1 MSATMLRPV
10 AAVLCAVMMLG
21 GCAAAEPDVV
31 YSSSDVT
38 TTTTST
44 TTTATTTST
53 TTATTTTT
61 TTTAKTTTKKTT
73 TTTKKVS
80 PTTPPTPAEPR
91 PDFAFTP
98 QQVEALDELLGS
110 YRKQV
115 SVAFYDIESGYTYT
129 YNAQQVYFV
138 ASIIKAPYCQYILE
152 LAQQGK
158 TRLEDTV
165 LYTREFYATGTG
177 KLKNTPI
184 GKAYSIS
191 TLTEYAIRYS
201 DNVALRMLKSRYHAA
216 GFTAYAK
223 SIGIQNISGIKDI
236 NNGNIHATD
245 ALTYAKAIYRF
256 ITNGSPEGQKLRT
269 DMLNTTNPM
278 IVSTYPVV
286 RKYGWAT
293 ASFHDM
299 AIVEAP
305 HPYLLV
311 ILSDHDDGTAKDFA
325 MFKTISQTIQSY
337 TGQ

>member
-1 MSATMLRPV
+1 MPSRV
-10 AAVLCAVMMLG
+10 WRFFAAVICAAVMLV
-21 GCAAAEPDVV
+21 GCASNRLGTVHP
-31 YSSSDVT
+31 SSSVVTTTPAT

-44 TTTATTTST
+44 TTDT
-53 TTATTTTT
+53 TTATTTT
-61 TTTAKTTTKKTT
+61 ATTKKA

-80 PTTPPTPAEPR
+80 PTTPTAPAAPR
-91 PDFAFTP
+91 PDFAFTS
-98 QQVEALDELLGS
+98 QQVQELDGLLDS
-110 YRKQV
+110 YRRHV
-115 SVAFYDIESGYTYT
+115 SVAFYDMESGYTYT
-129 YNAQQVYFV
+129 YNAQHVYFV

-158 TRLEDTV
+158 TDLDDTV
-165 LYTREFYATGTG
+165 LYTNEFYATGTG
-177 KLKNTPI
+177 KLKNVPT
-184 GKAYSIS
+184 GDEYSIS

-201 DNVALRMLKSRYHAA
+201 DNVALRMLKSRYDAA
-216 GFTAYAK
+216 GFTAYAE
-223 SIGIQNISGIKDI
+223 SIGIENISGVKDI
-236 NNGNIHATD
+236 NNGNITAVD

-256 ITNGSPEGQKLRT
+256 IAAGSPEGQKLRT

-311 ILSDHDDGTAKDFA
+311 ILSDHDEGTAKDFA

>member
-1 MSATMLRPV
+1 MSATLLRPV
-10 AAVLCAVMMLG
+10 TAVLCAVLMLG
-21 GCAAAEPDVV
+21 GCAATGPDTV
-31 YSSSDVT
+31 YPSSEVA
-38 TTTTST
+38 
-44 TTTATTTST
+44 TTTAR
-53 TTATTTTT
+53 TT
-61 TTTAKTTTKKTT
+61 TTTAASTT
-73 TTTKKVS
+73 TTPAGKKATTTGKKVNT
-80 PTTPPTPAEPR
+80 TTPTAPAEPR

-98 QQVEALDELLGS
+98 QQVEELDKLLDS

-129 YNAQQVYFV
+129 YNPQQEYFV

-158 TRLEDTV
+158 TDLEDTV

-177 KLKNTPI
+177 KLKNAPT
-184 GKAYSIS
+184 GDEYSIS

-201 DNVALRMLKSRYHAA
+201 DNVALRMLKSRYDAA

-223 SIGIQNISGIKDI
+223 SIGIENISGIKDI
-236 NNGNIHATD
+236 NNGNINATD

-256 ITNGSPEGQKLRT
+256 IADGSPEGQKLRT

-278 IVSTYPVV
+278 IVSDYPVV

-311 ILSDHDDGTAKDFA
+311 ILSDHDEGTSKDFT
-325 MFKTISQTIQSY
+325 MFQTISRTIQSY